1 MFEDPEE
8 HDEKIIAEDEVEI
21 PYTDENE
28 IDEIVNNIVSELRA
42 FGYFPT
48 VRTISMGGYPGAIEV
63 SGWNRDNSSKIQY
76 RVDIGTNVL
85 HLRRT
90 VTVPFPSEE
99 PWEEEEEESE
109 PPWEEEEE
117 ESEPPW
123 EEEEEESEPP
133 WEEEEEESEPPKIN
147 MPWEPPKFNFFKPP
161 KITMPWEQEEEE
173 SEEPWEDEEEP

>member
-1 MFEDPEE
+1 MMFEDPEE
-8 HDEKIIAEDEVEI
+8 YDEKIIAENEQEI

-28 IDEIVNNIVSELRA
+28 IDEIVNDIVSELRA

-63 SGWNRDNSSKIQY
+63 SGWDRDNSSKIEY
-76 RVDIGTNVL
+76 RIDIGTNVL

-109 PPWEEEEE
+109 
-117 ESEPPW
+117 
-123 EEEEEESEPP
+123 
-133 WEEEEEESEPPKIN
+133 
-147 MPWEPPKFNFFKPP
+147 
-161 KITMPWEQEEEE
+161 
-173 SEEPWEDEEEP
+173 EPWETEWESPWQMELRQRQWEEQQWQRQLWEIVRNIMTER

>member
-109 PPWEEEEE
+109 PP
-117 ESEPPW
+117 
-123 EEEEEESEPP
+123 
-133 WEEEEEESEPPKIN
+133 KIN

>member
-1 MFEDPEE
+1 LHCLYSEESVKKKIILSAYEDPEE

-21 PYTDENE
+21 PCTDENE

-117 ESEPPW
+117 ESEPP
-123 EEEEEESEPP
+123 
-133 WEEEEEESEPPKIN
+133 KIN

>member
-28 IDEIVNNIVSELRA
+28 VNEIVDNIVSELRA

-63 SGWNRDNSSKIQY
+63 SGWKQDYTGISRNVIVHTNIKYEIDL
-76 RVDIGTNVL
+76 GTNVL

-90 VTVPFPSEE
+90 ATVSFSSVEQ
-99 PWEEEEEESE
+99 
-109 PPWEEEEE
+109 
-117 ESEPPW
+117 
-123 EEEEEESEPP
+123 
-133 WEEEEEESEPPKIN
+133 KIKGLLWGGTGIDILEKK
-147 MPWEPPKFNFFKPP
+147 PWEPPKIFEPKIEPPKFEPP
-161 KITMPWEQEEEE
+161 KIF
-173 SEEPWEDEEEP
+173 EPKIEPPKFEPFSLRKPIRDMIG

>member
-1 MFEDPEE
+1 MMFEDPEE
-8 HDEKIIAEDEVEI
+8 YDEKIIAEDEQEI

-28 IDEIVNNIVSELRA
+28 IDEIVNDIVSELRA

-63 SGWNRDNSSKIQY
+63 SGWDRDNSSKIEY
-76 RVDIGTNVL
+76 RIDIGTNVL

-109 PPWEEEEE
+109 
-117 ESEPPW
+117 
-123 EEEEEESEPP
+123 
-133 WEEEEEESEPPKIN
+133 
-147 MPWEPPKFNFFKPP
+147 
-161 KITMPWEQEEEE
+161 
-173 SEEPWEDEEEP
+173 EPWETEWESPWQMELRQRQWEEQQWQRQLWEIVRNIMTER

>member
-8 HDEKIIAEDEVEI
+8 HDEKIIAKDEEKI

-28 IDEIVNNIVSELRA
+28 IDEIVYNIVSELRA

-63 SGWNRDNSSKIQY
+63 SGWDRDNSSKIEY
-76 RVDIGTNVL
+76 RIDIGTNEL

-90 VTVPFPSEE
+90 VTV
-99 PWEEEEEESE
+99 
-109 PPWEEEEE
+109 
-117 ESEPPW
+117 
-123 EEEEEESEPP
+123 P

-147 MPWEPPKFNFFKPP
+147 MPWEPPKFNFFEPP
-161 KITMPWEQEEEE
+161 KINMPWEEEEE
-173 SEEPWEDEEEP
+173 Q

>member
-1 MFEDPEE
+1 MMFEDPEE
-8 HDEKIIAEDEVEI
+8 YDEKIIAEDEQEI

-28 IDEIVNNIVSELRA
+28 IDEIVNDIVSELRA

-63 SGWNRDNSSKIQY
+63 SGWDRDNSSKIEY
-76 RVDIGTNVL
+76 RIDIGTNVL

-99 PWEEEEEESE
+99 PWEEEE

-117 ESEPPW
+117 
-123 EEEEEESEPP
+123 
-133 WEEEEEESEPPKIN
+133 
-147 MPWEPPKFNFFKPP
+147 
-161 KITMPWEQEEEE
+161 Q
-173 SEEPWEDEEEP
+173 